1 METVLNSFT
10 YDPKSPSGVSCSRTG
25 KNLGYRRKDGYWIL
39 SHKGRQWLAHRIVWG
54 LHHGAFEVDRKMAVD
69 HIDRNPSNNLIEN
82 LRYVTQSK
90 NIENSGARSHNRSG
104 VKLVRICPKTGN
116 FVVRIKRVTVGTF
129 HTIEEAMAAR
139 DEHLKQ

>member
-1 METVLNSFT
+1 
-10 YDPKSPSGVSCSRTG
+10 
-25 KNLGYRRKDGYWIL
+25 
-39 SHKGRQWLAHRIVWG
+39 
-54 LHHGAFEVDRKMAVD
+54 MAVD

-90 NIENSGARSHNRSG
+90 NIENSGPRRHNKSG

-129 HTIEEAMAAR
+129 HTIEEAIEAR
-139 DEHLKQ
+139 DAHIKQ

>member
-10 YDPKSPSGVSCSRTG
+10 YNPESPSGVSCSWTG
-25 KNLGYRRKDGYWIL
+25 KNLGYQRKDGYWIL

-90 NIENSGARSHNRSG
+90 NIENSDVRTHSKSG
-104 VKLVRICPKTGN
+104 VKNVSICRKTGN
-116 FVVRIKRVTVGTF
+116 FCVRIKRVSYGTYP
-129 HTIEEAMAAR
+129 TIEEAIKVR
-139 DEHLKQ
+139 DENTK